1 MERTTVCQVVHSLSV
16 GGTELLACN
25 LGRRLSNEF
34 RIVYACLDEAGALAA
49 DLQREGFAVR
59 VIGRSPGIDFGCA
72 RRLARFLR
80 AEHVDLVHAHQYT
93 PFFYALIP
101 GLFRTRSP
109 ILFTEHG
116 RFFPDV
122 PRPKRIVFNRVC
134 LRRRDRVVAVGN
146 SVRQALITNE
156 GIPAE
161 RIAVIHNGV
170 DLRHA
175 CLDRPIR
182 CQVRQQLG
190 IEESAVVIIQVA
202 RLDPLKDYG
211 TAIRTMARLKELC
224 PQARLLLVG
233 EGPEREK
240 IEQEIARH
248 QVAASIKLLGYRSDV
263 AQLLRAADV
272 MLLTSISEG
281 IPVTLIEG
289 MGAALPIVA
298 TDVGGV
304 SEVIHHGDCGYL
316 TPAGDDRALAD
327 ALFRLASDP
336 AMRERMGRQGAVRA
350 RDLFSE
356 ERMIQAYRNLYREM
370 LDE

>member
-1 MERTTVCQVVHSLSV
+1 
-16 GGTELLACN
+16 
-25 LGRRLSNEF
+25 
-34 RIVYACLDEAGALAA
+34 LDEAGALAG

-80 AEHVDLVHAHQYT
+80 AEQVDLVHAHQYT
-93 PFFYALIP
+93 PFFYAVMP
-101 GLFRTRSP
+101 GLYRPRSP
-109 ILFTEHG
+109 VLFTEHG
-116 RFFPDV
+116 RHVPDC

-134 LRRRDRVVAVGN
+134 LRRRDRVVAVGH

-170 DLRHA
+170 ALRNF
-175 CLDRPIR
+175 CLDQQIR
-182 CQVRQQLG
+182 CQVRRQLG

-202 RLDPLKDYG
+202 RLDALKDHG
-211 TAIRTMARLKELC
+211 TAIRTLARLQGLC
-224 PQARLLLVG
+224 PQANLLVVG
-233 EGPEREK
+233 DGPEREK
-240 IEQEIARH
+240 IQQQIARH
-248 QVAASIKLLGYRSDV
+248 QVAASVKLLGYRSDV
-263 AQLLRAADV
+263 AQLLQAADI

-289 MGAALPIVA
+289 MGAGLPIVA

-304 SEVIHHGDCGYL
+304 SEVVQHGDCGYL

-327 ALFRLASDP
+327 ALHRLASDP
-336 AMRERMGRQGAVRA
+336 AIRERMGRQGAVRA
-350 RDLFSE
+350 RDLFSAE
-356 ERMIQAYRNLYREM
+356 QMLEGYRRLYREM
-370 LDE
+370 LDG